1 MTDTTGSAPQHTS
14 GLTNPQHTSGLTSP
28 QNTSAQS
35 KEEKLLDYLKWVTA
49 DLKQARTRIEELES
63 RTHEPIAVIAT
74 ACRYPGGVS
83 SPEDL
88 WDLVATGTDA
98 VGELPK
104 NRGWNLEELY
114 DADPEREGTTYTR
127 HGGFLHTADEFDAG
141 FFGLSPREAETMD
154 PQQRLLLETGWET
167 FERAGLAPRS
177 LRGTS
182 TGVFVGAV
190 AQDYAP
196 RAQQAPPGY
205 EGHFMT
211 GNAMSIASGRLSYV
225 FGLEGPAVTV
235 DTACSSSLVSLH
247 LAAQSLRNGECS
259 LALAGGVAVLASPM
273 LLLEF
278 SRQRG
283 LSVDGRCKAF
293 SADADGTGW
302 AEGVGLLLLERLSDA
317 ERNGH
322 QVLAVLRGSATN
334 QDGASNGLTAP
345 NGPSQERVI
354 RQALANARLSAADVD
369 VVEAHGTGTR
379 LGDPIEA
386 QALLATYGRARTAEQ
401 PLYLGSLKS
410 NIGHAQAAA
419 GVGGVIKM
427 VEALRHGV
435 LPKTLHVGEPSPH
448 VEWASG
454 AVSLLTEQREWPEVD
469 RPRRAAVSSFGISGT
484 NAHVI
489 LEQAPAATSAPVEPV
504 ESIAGG
510 GGDGPPHLWTFSAD
524 RPEALR
530 AQSARLRQFLNDR
543 PGFDPKGVGYALA
556 TTRSA
561 LKYRAAV
568 VATTQDELLA
578 GLSAW
583 AEGGRPEAVVVGD
596 GHLASGK
603 LAFLFTGQGAQ
614 RVGMGRGLYAS
625 FPVFAAAFDEVAEVY
640 GRLTGGSLR
649 DALDGEGVHG
659 TGVAQPGL
667 FAVEVGLFRLWESW
681 GVRPDVVAG
690 HSVGEIAAAHVAGV
704 LGLED
709 AVRLVVARGRL
720 MAALPVG
727 GAMLAVQAGEGV
739 VSPLLVGREGEVS
752 LAAVNGPASV
762 VVSGTASAVEE
773 IAEALR
779 EQGVRVRPLTVSHA
793 FHSPLMEPMLAD
805 FAEIVDGLSFAA
817 PVVPFVSALTGKLVE
832 EGELGSSAYWVTHAR
847 ETVRFHDALLTL
859 REQGVSRFVEVGPD
873 AVLTSL
879 ARNCFAEAVC
889 VPSARRDRP
898 EEEAVLQALGGIF
911 VATDTPVDWRAV
923 HGPHARATGLPTY
936 AFQRDR
942 YWLDTSHD
950 AALARPAPA
959 TKEPA
964 SSPETLAELPAEELT
979 ERLLELVRQHAADV
993 LGHSDPG
1000 AIHDTENFLDM
1011 GFSSFTALEVR
1022 NRLCDA
1028 TGLLIPPVAMYEYP
1042 TPIVLADFLREELLA
1057 VKA

>member
-1 MTDTTGSAPQHTS
+1 MTHTNDAPPQSPS
-14 GLTNPQHTSGLTSP
+14 G
-28 QNTSAQS
+28 QS

-63 RTHEPIAVIAT
+63 RSQEPVAIIGT

-98 VGELPK
+98 VGEMPK
-104 NRGWNLEELY
+104 NRGWNLEGLY

-154 PQQRLLLETGWET
+154 PQQRLLLETAWET
-167 FERAGLAPRS
+167 FERAGMAPRS
-177 LRGTS
+177 LRGTH

-196 RAQQAPPGY
+196 GAQQAPPGY

-211 GNAMSIASGRLSYV
+211 GNAMSIASGRLSYT

-235 DTACSSSLVSLH
+235 DTACSSSLVAMH
-247 LAAQSLRNGECS
+247 LAAQALRNGECS

-322 QVLAVLRGSATN
+322 RVLAVLRGSAMN

-354 RQALANARLSAADVD
+354 RQALASARLSTADVD

-386 QALLATYGRARTAEQ
+386 QALLATYGQGRSTEQ

-410 NIGHAQAAA
+410 NMGHAQAAA

-427 VEALRHGV
+427 IEALRRGV

-448 VEWASG
+448 VDWASG
-454 AVSLLTEQREWPEVD
+454 EVSLLTEQRDWPEVD

-489 LEQAPAATSAPVEPV
+489 LEQAPVASGAPMEP
-504 ESIAGG
+504 EPARGG
-510 GGDGPPHLWTFSAD
+510 EGSPHLWTFSAD

-530 AQSARLRQFLNDR
+530 AQSARLQQFLNDR
-543 PGFDPKGVGYALA
+543 PGLDPKNVGFSLA
-556 TTRSA
+556 TTRSP
-561 LKYRAAV
+561 LKRRAAL
-568 VATTQDELLA
+568 VATTREELLA
-578 GLSAW
+578 GLSAL

-596 GHLASGK
+596 GRLVSGK

-614 RVGMGRGLYAS
+614 RVGMGGELYGS
-625 FPVFAAAFDEVAEVY
+625 FPVFAGAFDAVAEVY
-640 GRLTGGSLR
+640 GRLTGGPLR
-649 DALDGEGVHG
+649 EVLDGEEVHG

-667 FAVEVGLFRLWESW
+667 FAVEVALFRLWESW

-690 HSVGEIAAAHVAGV
+690 HSVGEVAAAHVAGV

-720 MAALPVG
+720 MAGLPEG
-727 GAMLAVQAGEGV
+727 GAMLAVQAGEEV
-739 VSPLLVGREGEVS
+739 VAPLLVGREGEVS

-762 VVSGTASAVEE
+762 VVSGSASAVEE
-773 IAEALR
+773 IGGALR

-793 FHSPLMEPMLAD
+793 FHSPLMEPMLAE
-805 FAEIVDGLSFAA
+805 FAEIVDGLTFTA
-817 PVVPFVSALTGKLVE
+817 PFLPFVSALTGKLVG
-832 EGELGSSAYWVTHAR
+832 EGELATSEYWVSHAR
-847 ETVRFHDALLTL
+847 EAVRFHDALLTL
-859 REQGVSRFVEVGPD
+859 REEGVGRFVEIGPD
-873 AVLTSL
+873 AILTTL
-879 ARNCFAEAVC
+879 ARNLFAEAVC
-889 VPSARRDRP
+889 VPSVRRDRP
-898 EEEAVLQALGGIF
+898 EDEAVLQALGGLF
-911 VATDTPVDWRAV
+911 VGTDTPVDWRAV
-923 HGPHARATGLPTY
+923 HGPHARVTDLPTY
-936 AFQRDR
+936 PFQRDR
-942 YWLDTSHD
+942 YWLDTSYD
-950 AALARPAPA
+950 VAPARPAPA
-959 TKEPA
+959 AKTA
-964 SSPETLAELPAEELT
+964 SPETLADLPAEELA
-979 ERLLELVRQHAADV
+979 ERLLALVRQHAADV
-993 LGHSDPG
+993 LGHSDPQV
-1000 AIHDTENFLDM
+1000 IHDSENFLDM